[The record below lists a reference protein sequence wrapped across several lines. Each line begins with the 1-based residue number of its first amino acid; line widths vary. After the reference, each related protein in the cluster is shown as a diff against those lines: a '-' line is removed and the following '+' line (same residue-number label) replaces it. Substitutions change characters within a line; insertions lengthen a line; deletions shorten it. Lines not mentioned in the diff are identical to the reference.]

1 MGAGGGGVEPTEYQN
16 IQFSIFKEFVYKVF
30 NFLCPLS
37 LFLQDVT
44 A

>member
-16 IQFSIFKEFVYKVF
+16 IFKEFVYKVF